1 MINYNN
7 IHNILASITPPN
19 PKSTRYWADLSE
31 DPTGGVLKRFKDGEW
46 QIINEQSLEAA
57 EFALD
62 QIKLIND
69 KITNLTG
76 NTPEV
81 LDTLKEISDALGG
94 DPEFANNV
102 AAKFEAI
109 NTELDNIKSKDLSQD
124 SDITSINNSI
134 LSVTTSITSINKDI
148 NTINTKVGNNTSSIE
163 TINTNISDINSSI
176 SDINSALDTT
186 NKNVETNKSDIAT
199 INNNIASINTFT
211 AGLDNEIDINKTS
224 INNINSAI
232 NIINDN
238 IATINNSITSANEK
252 ITSNTTKISTIEG
265 KVSTLESNISTLLAH
280 KAQVDATLN
289 TIDEDIITIKNDIRT
304 LYDVKED
311 KSSFAGDENTY
322 AYGVAKAAGST
333 SPTFVRMG
341 SMQLHKDLPIHNKI
355 KGCTLADDGTVNHY
369 FNSDWT
375 ANEDGTEIIK
385 DGSDG
390 MVMVE
395 IPEFY
400 IKYIT
405 GDSEGYMISEY
416 PLEGYT
422 KTEKVYVS
430 AYEATVDR
438 TDSSA
443 PKLASV
449 MSMNVNFRGGNNNSS
464 LDDTEKSQLGKP
476 ASNISRAS
484 FRTYA
489 RNRGSINWNLYDM
502 YTHNLIWILYTIE
515 YASTNS
521 QLAVNNTLTSTGYKQ
536 GGLGNGVTTVG
547 YSDWGNFNGY
557 CPFVPCGTSDSLG
570 NDSGEVSFTLPE
582 SWKEGSTVTVKVP
595 RYRGIENPFGHI
607 WKNADGVIFDIKKDA
622 DGGTSDIMVCDKP
635 FYYSDSLNGQ
645 YTNIG
650 QLPRKE
656 GYTSQ
661 VINRTVYPTA
671 VGASATT
678 GLCDYFYTNVNSSS
692 LRTCFLGGSASNSA
706 SAGLA
711 TVYSTYAAVS
721 TAGTTNGSRLVYRT
735 VIEQ

>member
-1 MINYNN
+1 MTNYNN

-31 DPTGGVLKRFKDGEW
+31 DPMGGTLKSFKDGEW
-46 QIINEQSLEAA
+46 HIINKQSLEVA
-57 EFALD
+57 ELALD

-69 KITNLTG
+69 KFTNLTG
-76 NTPEV
+76 NAPEV

-102 AAKFEAI
+102 AAKFASI
-109 NTELDNIKSKDLSQD
+109 NAELENINNKDLSQD
-124 SDITSINNSI
+124 NDITSINNSI

-148 NTINTKVGNNTSSIE
+148 NTINTKISNNTSNIE
-163 TINTNISDINSSI
+163 SINTDITNINGNISNINSS
-176 SDINSALDTT
+176 LDAT
-186 NKNVETNKSDIAT
+186 NKNVEANKKDIAT
-199 INNNIASINTFT
+199 INSNIESINTFT

-232 NIINDN
+232 NTINDN
-238 IATINNSITSANEK
+238 IATINNSISSANEK
-252 ITSNTTKISTIEG
+252 IASNTTKINTIEG
-265 KVSTLESNISTLLAH
+265 KVSTIENNVSTLLAH
-280 KAQVDATLN
+280 KEQVDAALN
-289 TIDEDIITIKNDIRT
+289 TIEEDIITIKGDIRT

-322 AYGVAKAAGST
+322 AYGIAKAAGST
-333 SPTFVRMG
+333 NPTFIRMG
-341 SMQLHKDLPIHNKI
+341 SMQLHKGLPIHNKI

-369 FNSDWT
+369 FNNDWT

-400 IKYIT
+400 IKYIE
-405 GDSEGYMISEY
+405 GDMEGYMISEY

-438 TDSSA
+438 TDTSSL
-443 PKLASV
+443 KLASV
-449 MSMNVNFRGGNNNSS
+449 VSMNVNFRGGNNNSS
-464 LDDTEKSQLGKP
+464 LDDTEKSLLGKP

-489 RNRGSINWNLYDM
+489 RNRGSVNWNLYDA

-536 GGLGNGVTTVG
+536 GGLGNGVTTV
-547 YSDWGNFNGY
+547 SSTDWNNFNSY
-557 CPFVPCGTSDSLG
+557 YPFVPCGISDSLG
-570 NDSGEVSFTLPE
+570 NDTGEVSYTLPE
-582 SWKEGSTVTVKVP
+582 SWKAGSTVTVKVP

-607 WKNADGVIFDIKKDA
+607 WKNMDGVIFDIKKDA
-622 DGGTSDIMVCDKP
+622 DGGTSDIMVCYKP
-635 FYYSDSLNGQ
+635 FYYADSLNGQ
-645 YTNIG
+645 YNNLG
-650 QLPRKE
+650 QLPRAN
-656 GYTSQ
+656 GYASQ
-661 VINRTVYPTA
+661 VVNGTVFPTSTS
-671 VGASATT
+671 GGSATT
-678 GLCDYFYTNVNSSS
+678 GMCDYFYTSVTSSS
-692 LRTCFLGGSASNSA
+692 LRTCFVGGFALDGA
-706 SAGLA
+706 AAGLA
-711 TVYSTYAAVS
+711 SVSSHLAVS
-721 TAGTTNGSRLVYRT
+721 TASAYYGSRLVYRT